1 MPLKE
6 RFQKSVWR
14 YIYRHF
20 SDRRTIHAVFMDKSI
35 VMPFYLVCVC
45 PMPDNVIQQT
55 QQREYGRDEVASLR
69 QVKSG
74 LVFPQ

>member
-45 PMPDNVIQQT
+45 PMPDNAT
-55 QQREYGRDEVASLR
+55 H
-69 QVKSG
+69 
-74 LVFPQ
+74 